1 MMIRRRYP
9 HDGREGWTGKT
20 RGQRS
25 ITRSVSFEDIKY
37 RKGEARLDSFATGRI
52 NESGSSGHTPAQ
64 LLRSEQYM
72 ISSQPPGGHERLE
85 RSMVQ

>member
-25 ITRSVSFEDIKY
+25 IARSVSLEDIKY
-37 RKGEARLDSFATGRI
+37 RKGEARLDSFAKGRI
-52 NESGSSGHTPAQ
+52 SESGSSGHTPAR

-72 ISSQPPGGHERLE
+72 ISCQPSGGHERLK